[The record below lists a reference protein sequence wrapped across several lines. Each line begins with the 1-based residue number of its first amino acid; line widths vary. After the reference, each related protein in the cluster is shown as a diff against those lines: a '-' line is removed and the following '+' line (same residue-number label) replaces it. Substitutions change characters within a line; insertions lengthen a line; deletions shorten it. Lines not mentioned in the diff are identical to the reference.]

1 MNILAID
8 TTNEYLSLALNK
20 LDAIHELQLKVG
32 NKQSEQVIP
41 QIHELLKTTNLTLAD
56 INGIAYNMG
65 PGSFTGLRIC
75 LSVAKGLAYSLNREL
90 YPIPAFLLY
99 AQQVQMLHN
108 SPYCL
113 VTLDARLEQIYVAV
127 VNCKDFS
134 FAIQP
139 TLINPQDLTQYLAKA
154 DFNAANLCVAGNGW
168 MTYQEKIPQEFT
180 TQLNYIETNYPSPKT
195 MLQIIGKNIIKP
207 LSVYEADLLYLRNKV
222 ALNLDEQKQN
232 KNL

>member
-20 LDAIHELQLKVG
+20 ANHRYELQLRVG
-32 NKQSEQVIP
+32 TKQSELILP
-41 QIHELLKTTNLTLAD
+41 KIDELFSTAQLDLNE

-75 LSVAKGLAYSLNREL
+75 LSIAKALGYSLQQKL

-99 AQQVQMLHN
+99 AEQIQEQN
-108 SPYCL
+108 KARYCL
-113 VTLDARLEQIYVAV
+113 VTLDARLEQIYVALID
-127 VNCKDFS
+127 CEDYT
-134 FAIQP
+134 FARQP
-139 TLINPQDLTQYLAKA
+139 ELINPEDLSQYLKNYPSTA
-154 DFNAANLCVAGNGW
+154 DITVTGNGW
-168 MTYQEKIPQEFT
+168 LSYQEKFSHELLR
-180 TQLNYIETNYPSPKT
+180 QLEYIDSGYPSPNT
-195 MLQIIGKNIIKP
+195 MLTILKKNILKP
-207 LSVYEADLLYLRNKV
+207 VCAKAADLLYLRNKV

>member
-20 LDAIHELQLKVG
+20 SETVHELQLKVG

-41 QIHELLKTTNLTLAD
+41 QIHELLKTANLALAD

-75 LSVAKGLAYSLNREL
+75 LSIAKGLAYSLSQEL

-99 AQQVQMLHN
+99 AQQVQTLHN
-108 SPYCL
+108 SQYCL

-127 VNCKDFS
+127 VDCNNLS
-134 FAIQP
+134 FLINPA
-139 TLINPQDLTQYLAKA
+139 LINPQDLTQYLAKA
-154 DFNAANLCVAGNGW
+154 NFNAVNLCVTGNGW
-168 MTYQEKIPQEFT
+168 MAYEDKLPQEFI
-180 TQLNYIETNYPSPKT
+180 TQLNYIETNYPNPKT

-207 LSVYEADLLYLRNKV
+207 LSAYEADLLYLRNKV